1 MNVTV
6 VWATPEV
13 HDIVFVAL
21 PPMATVAD
29 AVRASG
35 LVARHGLDPAGIGFA
50 IHGRR
55 ARSDTPLADGDRVE
69 LTRPLVADP
78 QSARMR
84 RARERPLA
92 RAARRARRGPG
103 P

>member
-13 HDIVFVAL
+13 HDIAFVVL
-21 PPMATVAD
+21 PPTATVAD
-29 AVRASG
+29 AVLASG
-35 LVARHGLDPAGIGFA
+35 LVARHGIDQTGIGFA

-55 ARSDTPLADGDRVE
+55 ARPDTPLADGDRVE

-78 QSARMR
+78 RSARIR

-92 RAARRARRGPG
+92 PAARRSRRGPG
-103 P
+103 S